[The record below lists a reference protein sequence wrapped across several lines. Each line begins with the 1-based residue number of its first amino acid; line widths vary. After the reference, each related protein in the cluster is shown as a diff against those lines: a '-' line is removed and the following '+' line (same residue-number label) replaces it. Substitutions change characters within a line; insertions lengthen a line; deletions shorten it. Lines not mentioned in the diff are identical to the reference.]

1 MASEDFLD
9 EGLFMSVDGLGMEMD
24 GKDREK
30 GPRVLYPGSGAGRK
44 GAEVY
49 ERCMKLLS
57 VTTKHA
63 RSPSRATWA
72 ARSLARGLDKHK
84 KI

>member
-30 GPRVLYPGSGAGRK
+30 GPRVLYPGSGAGRETVQ
-44 GAEVY
+44 GGY

-63 RSPSRATWA
+63 GSPFRTTWA
-72 ARSLARGLDKHK
+72 ASLPATRP
-84 KI
+84 

>member
-30 GPRVLYPGSGAGRK
+30 GPRVLYSGRGAGRK
-44 GAEVY
+44 TVLGVY

-63 RSPSRATWA
+63 GSPSRATWA
-72 ARSLARGLDKHK
+72 ASLLAMGP
-84 KI
+84 

>member
-1 MASEDFLD
+1 
-9 EGLFMSVDGLGMEMD
+9 MD
-24 GKDREK
+24 GKDRKK
-30 GPRVLYPGSGAGRK
+30 GPRVLYPGSGAGWK
-44 GAEVY
+44 TVLGVY

-72 ARSLARGLDKHK
+72 ARLQARGP
-84 KI
+84 